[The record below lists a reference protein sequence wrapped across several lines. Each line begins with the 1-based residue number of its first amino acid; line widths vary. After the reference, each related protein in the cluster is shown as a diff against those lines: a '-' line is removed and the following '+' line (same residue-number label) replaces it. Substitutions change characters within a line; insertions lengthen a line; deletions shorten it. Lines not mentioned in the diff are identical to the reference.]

1 MSNESQVVVKILT
14 GVVGS
19 VALLISGVALNN
31 YVDSEKKESEKLD
44 KVYEY
49 ILKQDTKIEIHDLK
63 IGALER
69 DILQYNS
76 KVDKIIDNLA
86 ESRNQLNEAFHADKK
101 KALLEARQ

>member
-1 MSNESQVVVKILT
+1 MSSESQVIVKILT

-69 DILQYNS
+69 SYNNYTE
-76 KVDKIIDNLA
+76 KVDRVIQSIG
-86 ESRNQLNEAFHADKK
+86 ESQRQLNDAALYDKK
-101 KALLEARQ
+101 KGQTQTYQ